1 MLCLFN
7 LIHAAGYQNYFISDL
22 SSYGPVIPTS
32 DKLPCLEWGPRTC
45 SEFAY
50 SCEKWAPPTCA
61 VLSTTN
67 KYCKTWGRRTCSE
80 FAYRCEKWAPPTC
93 AVLSTTNKYCKTWA
107 PPTCATQLTAD
118 KYTQNCVNNWNV
130 CFWGKG
136 QPNNI
141 AKCDS
146 IYKDQNGNFL
156 NTCFYNTS
164 WS

>member
-1 MLCLFN
+1 MKKTNLILILCLFN
-7 LIHAAGYQNYFISDL
+7 LIHARGPQARSLYQREFISNL

-32 DKLPCLEWGPRTC
+32 DKLPCLKRKG
-45 SEFAY
+45 
-50 SCEKWAPPTCA
+50 K
-61 VLSTTN
+61 
-67 KYCKTWGRRTCSE
+67 GRC
-80 FAYRCEKWAPPTC
+80 
-93 AVLSTTNKYCKTWA
+93 VV
-107 PPTCATQLTAD
+107 QLTAD
-118 KYTQNCVNNWNV
+118 KYTQNCENNWNV